1 MKSNARLF
9 GHAIHPML
17 IVFPLGLLII
27 AVVFDG
33 IYLLTRER
41 TFAAVAYWDIAAGII
56 GGFVAAVFGFID
68 WMAIP
73 VGTRAKTVGMWHGGV
88 NFVMLM
94 LFGISWLIRYGAP
107 EHSPNTLTLL
117 LELTGVG
124 VALVLSARPGGG
136 VQRPPGRPR
145 LPMGRS
151 GLHARRRDAHC
162 AHRLPCFENDRARA
176 RR

>member
-1 MKSNARLF
+1 MKSKARLF

-17 IVFPLGLLII
+17 IVFPLGLLIV

-41 TFAAVAYWDIAAGII
+41 TFAAVAYWNVAAGII

-73 VGTRAKTVGMWHGGV
+73 VGTRAKTIGAWHGGA

-94 LFGISWLIRYGAP
+94 FFGISWLIRYGAP
-107 EHSPNTLTLL
+107 EHSPNTLSLL
-117 LELTGVG
+117 LELAGVG
-124 VALVLSARPGGG
+124 VALVGGWLGGELVEQLG
-136 VQRPPGRPR
+136 VSVSSNAN
-145 LPMGRS
+145 L
-151 GLHARRRDAHC
+151 DAPSS
-162 AHRLPCFENDRARA
+162 LTEKTSD
-176 RR
+176 

>member
-73 VGTRAKTVGMWHGGV
+73 VGTRAKTIGAWHGGA

-94 LFGISWLIRYGAP
+94 FFGISWLIRYGAP
-107 EHSPNTLTLL
+107 EHSPNTLSLL
-117 LELTGVG
+117 LELAGVG
-124 VALVLSARPGGG
+124 VALIGGWLGGELVEQFG
-136 VQRPPGRPR
+136 VGVNSNAN
-145 LPMGRS
+145 L
-151 GLHARRRDAHC
+151 DAPSS
-162 AHRLPCFENDRARA
+162 LTEKVIE
-176 RR
+176 